1 MIQNWIALQH
11 TLVAAMCLGGCQTQP
26 PISQGAFQGV
36 VELDIVT
43 LSFEVAGRVEAVK
56 VVEGQALH
64 GDTTLAVLDETMA
77 RAERETRAADLE
89 AAKAQLDLL
98 EAGARTED
106 VRAIEVE
113 LKSVVDQETVLARQ
127 RQRQEQ
133 LTKSG
138 AAASATLD
146 DLDARA
152 SSLAGR
158 RDVLEQRLR
167 GMRAGA
173 RKQEIEAA
181 RAKVKALEA
190 ALLAADVR
198 LGRFALH
205 YQGSAEVLENHVKTG
220 EFVGAGAPAFTIAD
234 LDHPYVDIFVP
245 QAEVSAIRVGMPM
258 VAQVDAQPRPV
269 QGAVERVGRKTEFTP
284 RFLFSEKERANLV
297 IRVRVRLDD
306 KKHELRAGVPAFVK
320 PSRSAPSGAR
330 AKPGG
335 KS

>member
-1 MIQNWIALQH
+1 MIRNWIALRCS
-11 TLVAAMCLGGCQTQP
+11 LVATLFAVGCQGQP
-26 PISQGAFQGV
+26 PISQGAYQGV

-43 LSFEVAGRVEAVK
+43 LSFEVPGRVEAVK
-56 VVEGQALH
+56 VVEGQPLQ
-64 GDTTLAVLDETMA
+64 GETVLAELDETMA

-113 LKSVVDQETVLARQ
+113 LKSVLDQEAVLARQ
-127 RQRQEQ
+127 RARQEQ

-138 AAASATLD
+138 AAASATMD
-146 DLDARA
+146 DLDTRA

-173 RKQEIEAA
+173 RRQEIEAA
-181 RAKVKALEA
+181 SAKVKALEA
-190 ALLAADVR
+190 ALLASDVR
-198 LGRFALH
+198 LGRHKLR
-205 YQGSAEVLENHVKTG
+205 YQGTAEVLENHVKTG

-234 LDHPYVDIFVP
+234 LDRPYVDIFVP
-245 QAEVSAIRVGMPM
+245 QAEVSAIKVGMGM
-258 VAQVDAQPRPV
+258 TARIDAHPRPV
-269 QGAVERVGRKTEFTP
+269 SGHVERIGRKTEFTP

-306 KKHELRAGVPAFVK
+306 ENHALRAGVPAFVK
-320 PSRSAPSGAR
+320 VAAGGAP
-330 AKPGG
+330 
-335 KS
+335 

>member
-1 MIQNWIALQH
+1 MIQNWIAAQY
-11 TLVAAMCLGGCQTQP
+11 LVVASLCLAACQAEP
-26 PISQGAFQGV
+26 DPSQGAFQGV

-43 LSFEVAGRVEAVK
+43 LSFEVAGRVEGVK
-56 VVEGQALH
+56 VVEGQALQ
-64 GDTTLAVLDETMA
+64 GDTVLAELDETMA

-113 LKSVVDQETVLARQ
+113 LKSVRDQESVLARQ

-138 AAASATLD
+138 AAASATMD
-146 DLDARA
+146 DLDTRA

-167 GMRAGA
+167 GLRAGA

-181 RAKVKALEA
+181 RARVKALEA

-198 LGRFALH
+198 LGRFKLR
-205 YQGSAEVLENHVKTG
+205 YQGTAEVLENHVKNG

-245 QAEVSAIRVGMPM
+245 QAQMAALKVGMPM
-258 VAQVDAQPRPV
+258 AAQIDAQPLPV
-269 QGAVERVGRKTEFTP
+269 RGHVERIGRKTEFTP

-306 KKHELRAGVPAFVK
+306 KDHELRAGVPAFVK
-320 PSRSAPSGAR
+320 PL
-330 AKPGG
+330 GG
-335 KS
+335 QS